1 MTLSTKLRTNRNF
14 SSNKVHDL
22 AGNNMKFNAVVG
34 NPPYQEVVEQKESSN
49 GQKVSISIFQY
60 FQMIS
65 ERLGKYTS
73 LIYPGARWIHRSGK
87 GLEKFGMAQIN
98 DCHLMMLEFF
108 PCSTDVFKD
117 VAIADGLSIVLK
129 DMGKTEKG
137 FTYRYSK
144 ESKVISIHADNPGEN
159 LFPLNPNDD
168 EIVRELDKAIKKYG
182 CLHDSVLPRSLFGIE
197 SDLLK
202 RIDYP
207 CEVYPMKFSSYVDNR
222 SSMEVKEDLFPD
234 IDLQGR
240 NVYVLEDIADTGLTV
255 HSLSAF
261 LKDKGCATCKIA
273 VLLVKPDKLQ
283 VPLKIDYYGFEI
295 GDDYVAGYGL
305 DVDFTGR
312 NLKDIYVMT
321 DNL

>member
-1 MTLSTKLRTNRNF
+1 M
-14 SSNKVHDL
+14 
-22 AGNNMKFNAVVG
+22 
-34 NPPYQEVVEQKESSN
+34 E
-49 GQKVSISIFQY
+49 I
-60 FQMIS
+60 
-65 ERLGKYTS
+65 
-73 LIYPGARWIHRSGK
+73 SGK
-87 GLEKFGMAQIN
+87 N
-98 DCHLMMLEFF
+98 
-108 PCSTDVFKD
+108 FKILLTHEEID
-117 VAIADGLSIVLK
+117 ARVEVLAKEIAD
-129 DMGKTEKG
+129 DARGK
-137 FTYRYSK
+137 
-144 ESKVISIHADNPGEN
+144 NPLFLVN
-159 LFPLNPNDD
+159 LTGAMFF
-168 EIVRELDKAIKKYG
+168 A
-182 CLHDSVLPRSLFGIE
+182 C
-197 SDLLK
+197 DLLK

-234 IDLQGR
+234 IDLEGR

-283 VPLKIDYYGFEI
+283 VPVKIDYYGFEI